1 MEKTEGFAEPNE
13 FKTILVNFTREK
25 MIHGTHQDTILVAT
39 QAVMVFVQ
47 EMIEQLEASGQ
58 SPAVSCGSG
67 CSFCCHSLIKVI
79 PAEALL
85 IESFIRHHF
94 IDSDIQVLKK
104 KIYDYQILV
113 DGKSLKKRV
122 LIKDQTPCIFLK
134 NSICRIY
141 PVRPFICRAWN
152 SLDRSACQSAF
163 RSANHNAEIEASPVR
178 NFIFG
183 TAREI
188 FQEMDSQM
196 ALETGLYKIPG
207 AILDC
212 LSHTDSLKRWCM
224 NEPVFTNV
232 N

>member
-1 MEKTEGFAEPNE
+1 MKKNTGFAEPNE
-13 FKTILVNFTREK
+13 LKTILLKIAQEK
-25 MIHGTHQDTILVAT
+25 MTNGGYQDTILVAI

-47 EMIEQLEASGQ
+47 EIIEQLEASGQ

-67 CSFCCHSLIKVI
+67 CSFCCHSLIQVI
-79 PAEALL
+79 PAEALW
-85 IESFIRHHF
+85 IESFIRSHF
-94 IDSDIQVLKK
+94 IDSDIQSLKE
-104 KIYDYQILV
+104 KINEYQRLV
-113 DGKSLKKRV
+113 DGKSFEKLV

-134 NSICRIY
+134 NNICRIY

-152 SLDRSACQSAF
+152 SLDRTACQAAF
-163 RSANHNAEIEASPVR
+163 RSGNHNSEIEASPAR

-196 ALETGLYKIPG
+196 GLETGLYNLPN

-212 LSHTDSLKRWCM
+212 LSHTDSLRRWCIS
-224 NEPVFTNV
+224 EPVFTR
-232 N
+232 

>member
-1 MEKTEGFAEPNE
+1 MKKNTGFAEPNE
-13 FKTILVNFTREK
+13 FKTILVNITQEK
-25 MIHGTHQDTILVAT
+25 MTNGAHQDTILVAI

-47 EMIEQLEASGQ
+47 EIIEQLEASGQ

-67 CSFCCHSLIKVI
+67 CSFCCHSLIQVI

-85 IESFIRHHF
+85 IESFIKSHF
-94 IDSDIQVLKK
+94 IDSDIRVLKE
-104 KIYDYQILV
+104 KINGYQSLV
-113 DGKSLKKRV
+113 DGKSFEKRV
-122 LIKDQTPCIFLK
+122 LIKDQIPCIFLK
-134 NSICRIY
+134 NNICRIY

-152 SLDRSACQSAF
+152 SLDRTACQAAF
-163 RSANHNAEIEASPVR
+163 RSEDHNSEIEASPAR

-196 ALETGLYKIPG
+196 GLKTGLYNLPD

-212 LSHTDSLKRWCM
+212 LSHTDSLRRWCIS
-224 NEPVFTNV
+224 EPVFTR
-232 N
+232 

>member
-1 MEKTEGFAEPNE
+1 MMKKTAGFAEPNE
-13 FKTILVNFTREK
+13 FKTILVNITQEK
-25 MIHGTHQDTILVAT
+25 MTHGTHQDTILVAI

-47 EMIEQLEASGQ
+47 QIIEQLEASGQ

-79 PAEALL
+79 PTEALL
-85 IESFIRHHF
+85 IESFIRCHF
-94 IDSDIQVLKK
+94 IDSDIQALKK
-104 KIYDYQILV
+104 RINEYQKLV
-113 DGKSLKKRV
+113 DGKSLEKRV

-134 NSICRIY
+134 NNICRIY

-152 SLDRSACQSAF
+152 SLDRTACQAAF
-163 RSANHNAEIEASPVR
+163 RSANHNSEIEASPTR

-188 FQEMDSQM
+188 FQEMDGQM
-196 ALETGLYKIPG
+196 GLKTGLYDLPN

-212 LSHTDSLKRWCM
+212 LSHTDSLKRWCIS
-224 NEPVFTNV
+224 EPVFTR
-232 N
+232 